1 MLKTLLVDDDYLV
14 RSYLKILPAWTAA
27 GFEIAADVRDG
38 EEALKV
44 LEEQQIDLIVTD
56 ITMPLMDGIELIRK
70 VRRRDKN
77 TYIIALSCHDDFEYV
92 KEAMKLGADEY
103 VLKNTLE
110 DDTLRPILLQA
121 KEKIHCQ
128 QTEIT
133 EGSGGKRLE
142 LLSDDSEFLFFNKAL
157 SEGTGDKETEEMR
170 QNMGIPFSFYNCA
183 VVSIVM
189 EGAGEHEEQWFDLDM
204 EQYFR
209 KFRNRLYEALK
220 KFQGTAEFTGE
231 IVYLGMGTFCCFL
244 DLSEECKSSVMRQRL
259 IQTATSCFHICR
271 NEPYSFR
278 LGASDVCMG
287 AKSLR
292 QAYQQ
297 SREALKAGFYEEKQI
312 LYYDGEREVSRELPE
327 KARKLLRQTESL
339 MYKRG
344 KEAFLSACLDACKAF
359 EEERTAGKLVVQWLQ
374 TLEELLGKDKHDHH
388 PVRNIQQVYEIL
400 NRLMEEEKDDSK
412 AAIPEHVSEAVRVA
426 AEFAWKHYHE
436 HIGLSEAAEAAGVN
450 ASYLSYLFSQEMG
463 VGFSAFLL
471 NQRISQARK
480 LLVKT
485 SLSVKEIA
493 SKSGFNDYQYF
504 SKIFKKQVG
513 LSPVRYRQTSSK
525 N

>member
-1 MLKTLLVDDDYLV
+1 
-14 RSYLKILPAWTAA
+14 
-27 GFEIAADVRDG
+27 
-38 EEALKV
+38 
-44 LEEQQIDLIVTD
+44 
-56 ITMPLMDGIELIRK
+56 
-70 VRRRDKN
+70 
-77 TYIIALSCHDDFEYV
+77 
-92 KEAMKLGADEY
+92 
-103 VLKNTLE
+103 
-110 DDTLRPILLQA
+110 
-121 KEKIHCQ
+121 
-128 QTEIT
+128 
-133 EGSGGKRLE
+133 
-142 LLSDDSEFLFFNKAL
+142 
-157 SEGTGDKETEEMR
+157 
-170 QNMGIPFSFYNCA
+170 
-183 VVSIVM
+183 
-189 EGAGEHEEQWFDLDM
+189 
-204 EQYFR
+204 
-209 KFRNRLYEALK
+209 
-220 KFQGTAEFTGE
+220 
-231 IVYLGMGTFCCFL
+231 
-244 DLSEECKSSVMRQRL
+244 
-259 IQTATSCFHICR
+259 
-271 NEPYSFR
+271 
-278 LGASDVCMG
+278 
-287 AKSLR
+287 
-292 QAYQQ
+292 
-297 SREALKAGFYEEKQI
+297 
-312 LYYDGEREVSRELPE
+312 
-327 KARKLLRQTESL
+327 